1 MWARR
6 YPPTV
11 DNPGARL
18 RKSNPALHELQL
30 MRPLI
35 GITADSDD
43 RLFRLKR
50 DYVSAVARA
59 GGTPLVIVPVVDEI
73 PCIAEL
79 VDGLMV
85 PGGGDI
91 LPEYYNETATVPADC
106 LEFAERDRT
115 DFELALLREVNKKKK
130 PVLGICYGMQLINV
144 MFGGNLY
151 QDLGHQTGVGQG
163 HKNGRHGV
171 RITGPFPA
179 GLQQLSLTINSNHH
193 QAVKTLGSGL
203 EVFAEAEDGII
214 EGIYCAHHPFL
225 AGVQWHPEKGCDT
238 LSLKILALFIERA
251 KADKEQRVPFS
262 VTL

>member
-1 MWARR
+1 
-6 YPPTV
+6 
-11 DNPGARL
+11 
-18 RKSNPALHELQL
+18 

-35 GITADSDD
+35 GITADSDE
-43 RLFRLKR
+43 RLFRLKQ

-59 GGTPLVIVPVVDEI
+59 GGTPLVIVPVLDDI
-73 PCIAEL
+73 PRIAEL
-79 VDGLMV
+79 VDGIMI

-91 LPEYYNETATVPADC
+91 PPQYYNETAMVPTAC
-106 LEFAERDRT
+106 LEFTERDRT
-115 DFELALLREVNKKKK
+115 DFELALLREVNKKQK

-144 MFGGNLY
+144 MFGGSLY
-151 QDLGHQTGVGQG
+151 QDIVHQTGGGQG

-171 RITGPFPA
+171 RITGAFPA

-193 QAVKTLGSGL
+193 QAVRTLGNGL

-225 AGVQWHPEKGCDT
+225 AGVQWHPERGCDT

-251 KADKEQRVPFS
+251 KAGREQSASFS
-262 VTL
+262 VTLGPANE